1 MDGNGN
7 QPGFSFE
14 PIGRSGGIPLS
25 PGFAPDGRTSRS
37 ACGGIYAVASL
48 LCTSLFPAGR
58 ALANDEGLS
67 LQHPALTG
75 ICSRW
80 SHIPLRLRRGYAN
93 KKVKGPSEQA
103 RGPFIFLFAVRA
115 GFEPAVRLPVR
126 QFSKLVVSATHP
138 SHQAD
143 PFFQWDCKDINK
155 FGFSPKKM
163 RGLC

>member
-25 PGFAPDGRTSRS
+25 PGFTQSLRSFAHPFSLPGGPLQIRKACRFTIPLSPGFAPDGRTS
-37 ACGGIYAVASL
+37 
-48 LCTSLFPAGR
+48 T
-58 ALANDEGLS
+58 
-67 LQHPALTG
+67 
-75 ICSRW
+75 
-80 SHIPLRLRRGYAN
+80 LRLRRGYAN

-103 RGPFIFLFAVRA
+103 QGPFTFLFAVRA

-143 PFFQWDCKDINK
+143 PLF
-155 FGFSPKKM
+155 PM
-163 RGLC
+163 GLQRYK